1 MAGGAPV
8 SISYVTTSSKTAFT
22 LPQTYSNISLGSA
35 GFMIVGLTSQEI
47 TANVTGVSVGGNAFS
62 LLYEAGV
69 GQSGFW
75 YGETPGGT
83 GDVVVSGTQASCRMA
98 VALWNVED
106 FVDNAENY
114 TGYTAGNVTTLSITP
129 TGQPI
134 DGWCVLGLTQPGNAN
149 GFTTWTNMTEH
160 WDANFTNASGR
171 PYSVASSTVTGLTTE
186 NKKSV
191 LSSISGARSV
201 MLVIR

>member
-1 MAGGAPV
+1 
-8 SISYVTTSSKTAFT
+8 
-22 LPQTYSNISLGSA
+22 
-35 GFMIVGLTSQEI
+35 MIVGLTSQEV
-47 TANVTGVSVGGNAFS
+47 TTNVTGVSVGGNAFS
-62 LLYEAGV
+62 LLYKAGT

-83 GDVVVSGTQASCRMA
+83 GNVVVSGTSSSSRMA

-106 FVDNAENY
+106 FVNDAANY
-114 TGYTAGNVTTLSITP
+114 TGYTAANVTTLDITP

-134 DGWCVLGLTQPGNAN
+134 DGWCVLGLTQPGNAT
-149 GFTTWTNMTEH
+149 GSTTWTNMTEH
-160 WDANFTNASGR
+160 WDANFTGASGR
-171 PYSVASSTVTGLTTE
+171 PYSVASSTVTGLTTQ